1 MDKTPAQIEAEGD
14 EHVEIEW
21 LGHTFSVPATAED
34 WDVNVTR
41 AFAAG
46 DLIGAIEA
54 LVGKA
59 RFARIEAAQSKAN
72 GGRVRNRDLT
82 PHGARG
88 AELPGVERPG
98 PQGA

>member
-21 LGHTFSVPATAED
+21 LGHKFSVPATAED

-54 LVGKA
+54 LVGNA
-59 RFARIEAAQSKAN
+59 TFARIEASQRKAN
-72 GGRVRNRDLT
+72 GGRFRDRRVT
-82 PHGARG
+82 PRG
-88 AELPGVERPG
+88 DRLVGLYGVAPPGS
-98 PQGA
+98 

>member
-14 EHVEIEW
+14 EYVEIEW
-21 LGHTFSVPATAED
+21 LGHKFHVPATAED

-59 RFARIEAAQSKAN
+59 TFARIEAAQRKAN
-72 GGRVRNRDLT
+72 GGRFRNRDLT
-82 PHGARG
+82 PLGDRLAALYG
-88 AELPGVERPG
+88 MESLGN
-98 PQGA
+98 